1 MKEVWPKKHTNI
13 QVAGNCKSWTKD
25 MEDYIFW
32 HDKSIKELIRYF
44 DSSWTMDL
52 KLSYEEIETCCANR
66 TLDG

>member
-1 MKEVWPKKHTNI
+1 
-13 QVAGNCKSWTKD
+13 

-52 KLSYEEIETCCANR
+52 KLSYEEIETRCANR